1 MDPSAAQRGHGEHNG
16 NSDDVLAE
24 QRNAF
29 MNHMY
34 SDAQKP
40 ADREAMD
47 LSYPPSIVEAA
58 FSKAGLGANLQEKRN
73 SVQLLY
79 DSCVQPACAGTRS
92 VGMRVR
98 QILYRAEPYQI
109 DLQIEAQPDR
119 NRLIVTGQLIDVGH
133 PDIVDAG
140 VQVTISDGRG
150 NIVKT
155 VTNQFG
161 EFRVELNL
169 SGALELTF
177 HGRDGKAIVILLQ
190 GTLDPTPKAKN

>member
-1 MDPSAAQRGHGEHNG
+1 
-16 NSDDVLAE
+16 
-24 QRNAF
+24 

-47 LSYPPSIVEAA
+47 LSYRPSIVEAA
-58 FSKAGLGANLQEKRN
+58 LSKAGLGANLQEKRN

-119 NRLIVTGQLIDVGH
+119 NRLIVTGQLIDVRH

-150 NIVKT
+150 NIVNT

-161 EFRVELNL
+161 EFRVEVNL

-177 HGRDGKAIVILLQ
+177 HGRDEKSIVILLQ
-190 GTLDPTPKAKN
+190 GTLDPTSRAKN